1 MVGDFG
7 WEEHVTDRVVAGD
20 THDRLRIVDQGKHYS
35 ESFGIMGDH
44 DTTSG
49 RKVGMRQLEMKLNG
63 EITNMDARAL
73 EDALS
78 AVIRM
83 LRSVS
88 EEDEIVTLQDLK
100 VASATVVFNAP
111 NEAVKT
117 IQVGMD
123 SLRNEAVLP
132 EGWNETT
139 LTSLQALHK
148 TENRTGVESIQIDI
162 DEAMI
167 AIDKELADHAK
178 EAEGSGIK
186 SLGSA
191 TGRLYRYSNKNN
203 LEAALEDSRTERSIK
218 LLLDDRF
225 GSEVRSLLEKDVIVR
240 GIIKRSI
247 WDNRIIEIDVRGIQE
262 DTTRT
267 VLRRPAAEG
276 RGILGADWLDGEDP
290 TEWVRRLRD
299 EA

>member
-1 MVGDFG
+1 
-7 WEEHVTDRVVAGD
+7 
-20 THDRLRIVDQGKHYS
+20 
-35 ESFGIMGDH
+35 
-44 DTTSG
+44 
-49 RKVGMRQLEMKLNG
+49 MRELEMKLNG

-73 EDALS
+73 EEALS

-88 EEDEIVTLQDLK
+88 EEDEIVTLRDLK

-111 NEAVKT
+111 DEAVST
-117 IQVGMD
+117 IQNGMF
-123 SLRNEAVLP
+123 SLRDEAVLP
-132 EGWNETT
+132 EGWNKTT
-139 LTSLQALHK
+139 LTSVQALHQ
-148 TENRTGVESIQIDI
+148 TENRIGVESIQIDI

-203 LEAALEDSRTERSIK
+203 LEASLEESRTERSIK
-218 LLLDDRF
+218 LILDDSF
-225 GSEVRSLLEKDVIVR
+225 GNDLRALLEKNVIVR
-240 GIIKRSI
+240 GIIMRSI

-262 DTTRT
+262 DTTLT
-267 VLRRPAAEG
+267 TLRQPVGEG

>member
-1 MVGDFG
+1 
-7 WEEHVTDRVVAGD
+7 
-20 THDRLRIVDQGKHYS
+20 
-35 ESFGIMGDH
+35 
-44 DTTSG
+44 
-49 RKVGMRQLEMKLNG
+49 MRELEMKLNG

-78 AVIRM
+78 AVIKM

-88 EEDEIVTLQDLK
+88 KTDEIVTLHNLI
-100 VASATVVFNAP
+100 VASATVVVSAP
-111 NEAVKT
+111 DEAVKT
-117 IQVGMD
+117 VQDGMKA
-123 SLRNEAVLP
+123 LRDEATLP
-132 EGWNETT
+132 QGWNEAT
-139 LTSLQALHK
+139 LTSVQDLHK
-148 TENRTGVESIQIDI
+148 AENRTGVESVQIDI
-162 DEAMI
+162 DKAMI
-167 AIDKELADHAK
+167 AIDKELAEHAK
-178 EAEGSGIK
+178 EAAGSGIK

-218 LLLDDRF
+218 LILDDRF
-225 GSEVRSLLEKDVIVR
+225 GNEVRALLEKHVIVR

-267 VLRRPAAEG
+267 MLRRPVEEG
-276 RGILGADWLDGEDP
+276 LGILGPDWLDGEDP
-290 TEWVRRLRD
+290 TDWVRRLRD

>member
-1 MVGDFG
+1 
-7 WEEHVTDRVVAGD
+7 
-20 THDRLRIVDQGKHYS
+20 
-35 ESFGIMGDH
+35 
-44 DTTSG
+44 
-49 RKVGMRQLEMKLNG
+49 MRELEMKLNG

-78 AVIRM
+78 AVLRM

-88 EEDEIVTLQDLK
+88 ENDEIVTLQNLK

-111 NEAVKT
+111 EEAVTTLQK
-117 IQVGMD
+117 GMD
-123 SLRNEAVLP
+123 SLRDEGIIP
-132 EGWNETT
+132 QGWNETT

-148 TENRTGVESIQIDI
+148 TENRAGVESVQIDI
-162 DEAMI
+162 EEAVI
-167 AIDKELADHAK
+167 AIDRELADHAK

-191 TGRLYRYSNKNN
+191 SGRLYRYSNKTN

-225 GSEVRSLLEKDVIVR
+225 GNDVRALLEKNVIVR

-262 DTTRT
+262 DTTP
-267 VLRRPAAEG
+267 VILRRPVEEG
-276 RGILGADWLDGEDP
+276 LGILGADWLDGEDP
-290 TEWVRRLRD
+290 TDWVRRLRD